1 MDDYSFWNQ
10 FDGRSDFKIN
20 TLLSKKCIALSIN
33 SQAECVKGRL
43 LFSLCNTGAPARTKT
58 SEHLYCCH
66 GNTATIADIS
76 SVRATGE
83 TFISGVFAA
92 DHTLCT
98 FFLISSNACFSTTN
112 RKKKNNAVNAASVR
126 RRVIYSRLFESIST
140 ALEHCSLMKLH
151 PPCDKL
157 QD

>member
-1 MDDYSFWNQ
+1 MASTKAAGQQPSDCDICVKKIQRVDDYSFWNQ

-20 TLLSKKCIALSIN
+20 TLLSQKCIA
-33 SQAECVKGRL
+33 QAECVKGRRVG
-43 LFSLCNTGAPARTKT
+43 SLSGSNTGTPARTKT
-58 SEHLYCCH
+58 SEHLYCRH

-98 FFLISSNACFSTTN
+98 FFLISGNACFSTTKRA
-112 RKKKNNAVNAASVR
+112 RKTTLWMQHPFTAVW
-126 RRVIYSRLFESIST
+126 FT
-140 ALEHCSLMKLH
+140 AGYLKA
-151 PPCDKL
+151 
-157 QD
+157 